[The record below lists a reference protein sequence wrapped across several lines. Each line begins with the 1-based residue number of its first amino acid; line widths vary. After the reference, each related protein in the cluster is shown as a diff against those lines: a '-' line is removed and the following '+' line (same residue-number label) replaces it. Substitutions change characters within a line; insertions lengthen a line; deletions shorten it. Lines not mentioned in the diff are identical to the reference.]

1 MEIYY
6 TNVCALGF
14 EGRVDL
20 VGSRKGSSGTSQ
32 NWILS
37 LEPQTLSGGYEHR
50 LAFLEQDFRRGLL
63 GTQVSVMVM
72 GKLEGVLMLMEPLAA
87 PLK

>member
-1 MEIYY
+1 
-6 TNVCALGF
+6 VCSGF

-20 VGSRKGSSGTSQ
+20 VGISKGSSGASQ
-32 NWILS
+32 NWVLT
-37 LEPQTLSGGYEHR
+37 LEPQTLSGGHEHH

-63 GTQVSVMVM
+63 GIQVCETVM
-72 GKLEGVLMLMEPLAA
+72 GKLEGVLMLMELLAT

>member
-1 MEIYY
+1 MHS
-6 TNVCALGF
+6 AF

-20 VGSRKGSSGTSQ
+20 AGSRKGSSGTSH

-37 LEPQTLSGGYEHR
+37 LEPPTLSGGHEHR